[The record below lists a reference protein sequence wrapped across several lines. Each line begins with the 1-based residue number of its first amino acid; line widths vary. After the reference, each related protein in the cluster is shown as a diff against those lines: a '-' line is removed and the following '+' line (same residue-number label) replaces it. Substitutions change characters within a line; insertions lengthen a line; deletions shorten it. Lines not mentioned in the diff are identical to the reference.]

1 MSEWLIILSVSG
13 CLALIAIAGLGLAAL
28 LSCLESF
35 VKTFE

>member
-1 MSEWLIILSVSG
+1 MNEWLIILLVSG
-13 CLALIAIAGLGLAAL
+13 CLVTIGAAGLGFAAL